1 MEKET
6 ESKRKQI
13 VKKAAVIFL
22 VVLMILTFFSNTI
35 MNYSLPE
42 VSTEPVSSGSVSNK
56 VRGQGTVETNSD
68 YEVMVSGAR
77 VVKEVKIE
85 SGQEVKAG
93 DVLFTFEEG
102 ENTELEAEQETLDQM
117 ELEYAKSLLKNAPD
131 YTSDNMDIASAK
143 EDLEEAINDQK
154 EAASNEKKL
163 KTAKKEASEAK
174 KKVDAQQKKVDSIQE
189 KIDAYGEVGS
199 YDEAQA
205 NVTTLSRELDNLKKE
220 LSYLR
225 EDLAALKR
233 GEELENEPEATV
245 TSKEREIS
253 YKEIEVSNKET
264 DLANAKA
271 TASAL
276 KSTST
281 TVSQLKENLTKETKA
296 LTAMQET
303 LAEKNAKVEELSAKP
318 SAKDA
323 AKTVKEKRKTLEQML
338 LALKSRKSE
347 DAINEKT
354 DSMNMQADKEKIE
367 KQKAKVEKI
376 KASSDLKEIKAKED
390 GVVSEVNCKEGDS
403 VTADVPL
410 AKIQLA
416 ESGYI
421 VNVTVTKAQAKLV
434 RAGDEATVENI
445 WDDDIEATVKSIKAS
460 PDNPNQNMMITFEVK
475 GNVNP
480 GETLALSAGT
490 KSNRYDAVVPNNAI
504 REDSKGKFVLIV
516 TVKGTPLGNRYKVK
530 RADIEVQASDDTS
543 SGVTGGVYEYEN
555 VVTTS
560 SKPLENGM
568 QVRLAE

>member
-77 VVKEVKIE
+77 VIKEVKIE

-102 ENTELEAEQETLDQM
+102 ENTELETEQETLDQM

-131 YTSDNMDIASAK
+131 YTSDNMDIVSAK

-220 LSYLR
+220 LTYLR

-271 TASAL
+271 TANAL

-323 AKTVKEKRKTLEQML
+323 AKIVKEKRKTLEQML

-347 DAINEKT
+347 DAINQKT

-376 KASSDLKEIKAKED
+376 KVSSDLKEIKAKED
-390 GVVSEVNCKEGDS
+390 GVVSEVSCKEGDS

-434 RAGDEATVENI
+434 RAGDEATVENV
-445 WDDDIEATVKSIKAS
+445 WDEDIEATVKSIKAS

-530 RADIEVQASDDTS
+530 RADVEIQASDDTS

>member
-13 VKKAAVIFL
+13 VKKVAVIFL
-22 VVLMILTFFSNTI
+22 VVLLVLTFFSNTI

-85 SGQEVKAG
+85 SGQEVKKG

-102 ENTELEAEQETLDQM
+102 ENTELNEAQDTLDQM
-117 ELEYAKSLLKNAPD
+117 ELDYAKSLLKNAPD

-143 EDLEEAINDQK
+143 EDLQEAVNDQK
-154 EAASNEKKL
+154 EAAGNAKKL
-163 KTAKKEASEAK
+163 KAAKKEAAEVK

-189 KIDAYGEVGS
+189 KLDAYGEVGS

-205 NVTTLSRELDNLKKE
+205 NVTTLSRELENLKKE
-220 LSYLR
+220 LSYLK
-225 EDLAALKR
+225 EDLAVLKK
-233 GEELENEPEATV
+233 GDTLENEPDATV

-264 DLANAKA
+264 DLENAKA
-271 TASAL
+271 VVSAL

-281 TVSQLKENLTKETKA
+281 TVSQLKTNLAKETKT
-296 LTAMQET
+296 LTSLQET
-303 LAEKNAKVEELSAKP
+303 LTEKNATVEELSAKP
-318 SAKDA
+318 TAKDA
-323 AKTVKEKRKTLEQML
+323 AKTVKERRKALEQML
-338 LALKSRKSE
+338 LALKTKKSD
-347 DAINEKT
+347 DALNQQAENM
-354 DSMNMQADKEKIE
+354 DMQAAQDKIE
-367 KQKAKVEKI
+367 KQKALVESI
-376 KASSDLKEIKAKED
+376 KKSSDLREIKAKED
-390 GVVSEVNCKEGDS
+390 GVVSEITCKEGDS
-403 VTADVPL
+403 VSAEAPL
-410 AKIQLA
+410 AKIQLDK
-416 ESGYI
+416 SGYI
-421 VNVTVTKAQAKLV
+421 VNVTVTKAQAKLI
-434 RAGDEATVENI
+434 RTGDEATVENV
-445 WDDDIEATVKSIKAS
+445 WDEEIEATVKSIKAS
-460 PDNPNQNMMITFEVK
+460 PDNPNQNMMVTFEVK

-490 KSNRYDAVVPNNAI
+490 KSSRYDAVVPNNAI

-530 RADIEVQASDDTS
+530 RADVEVQASDDTS
-543 SGVTGGVYEYEN
+543 SGVTGGVYEYDN

-560 SKPLENGM
+560 SKPLESGM